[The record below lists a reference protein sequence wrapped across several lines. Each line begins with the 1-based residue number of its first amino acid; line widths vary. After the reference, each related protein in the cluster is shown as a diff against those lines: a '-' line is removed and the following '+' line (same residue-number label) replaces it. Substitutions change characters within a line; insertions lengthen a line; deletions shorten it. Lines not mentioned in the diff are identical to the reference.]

1 MTSKSLALAG
11 AAIVALASPAF
22 AQEAAP
28 SASRPARAAPPRAA
42 PQGVPAA
49 QLVAQV
55 NIPYE
60 QFTLPN
66 GLRVIV
72 HTDRKAPVVA
82 VSVWY
87 DVGSTF
93 EPAGRTGFAHLFEH
107 LMFNGSENAPDDFFV
122 PLKSVGAT
130 DYNGTTSFDRTNY
143 FETVPTG
150 ALDRALFL
158 ESDRMGWLTGAITQG
173 VLDEQRGV
181 VQNEKRQGDNQPY
194 GLIQYKLFGGLFPAG
209 TPYGHTVIGSM
220 ADLDAATL
228 GTVTAWFK
236 DHYGPNNAVL
246 VLAGDVDVATARRL
260 TAKYFGNIARG
271 PQSRFPATTIPTLTA
286 PVSETIQDRVAAV
299 MITKNWTVPSARD
312 PDSAALEVAGGVLGG
327 LASSRLDNALVK
339 GDKLLVQVSAG
350 NSALRG
356 AGVFSIRAVV
366 RPGVDPALASRRV
379 DEVLAQFLRE
389 GPTADEVNRVVTQTA
404 SGTIQGLE
412 SVGGF
417 GGKAVALAEGALYFN
432 DPGHYRR
439 ELADLAAQTP
449 ATVRAAANKWLT
461 RPSYTLTV
469 VPGAREAY
477 AEAATPPAA
486 PVAPAAE
493 PAPKN
498 SRGSLTMP
506 AVGELAGLT
515 FPAVTRDRL
524 SNGIEIVYAH
534 RDAVPVTQAVI
545 SFDAGVAADVAG
557 KLGTQSLAMSM
568 LEQGTTSLDS
578 IELAMAEERLG
589 ADIGAGS
596 SLDRSSVT
604 LTVPS
609 ANLAPAFDLWADVVR
624 NPAFADAEVA
634 RVRQQQLAGIA
645 QELTNPNALAA
656 RVMPGLIYGPASPY
670 AKSIGGGDPRAVA
683 ALTPADL
690 RGWQQAW
697 LRPDKAKI
705 FVVSDRPLAEIK
717 TALEARFGTW
727 RPTGAAGSKSFAAPL
742 RPAAP
747 KIVLIDRPDSPQS
760 VIVGAIPTR
769 LAGTD
774 DLLATETAN
783 DALGGSFLSRINMDL
798 RETRHWSYGA
808 HGALRTA
815 EYAAPYY
822 ISAPVQANQ
831 TGPSLASLR
840 DDLSGYLGA
849 KPMTQVEFD
858 RAVTG
863 AIRELPG
870 SFETA
875 GDVLSAMQRNDLYR
889 KPDDY
894 YAGITARYRALTLP
908 QLSQAIGGAIDPKR
922 AVWVVVGDAKV
933 VKPQLD
939 SLGLPVE
946 VVPAASVAG
955 APAAAGQ

>member
-1 MTSKSLALAG
+1 MTFKHFALAG
-11 AAIVALASPAF
+11 VAAASLAAPAF
-22 AQEAAP
+22 AQTAARPAAP
-28 SASRPARAAPPRAA
+28 VIT
-42 PQGVPAA
+42 GVPAS
-49 QLVAQV
+49 QLIARV

-93 EPAGRTGFAHLFEH
+93 EPKGRTGFAHLFEH
-107 LMFNGSENAPDDFFV
+107 LMFNGSENAPEDFFV

-143 FETVPTG
+143 FETVPTV

-194 GLIQYKLFGGLFPAG
+194 GLVQYQLFGGLFPQG

-220 ADLDAATL
+220 TDLDAASL
-228 GTVTAWFK
+228 QTVKDWFR

-246 VLAGDVDVATARRL
+246 VLAGDVDVATARRMV
-260 TAKYFGNIARG
+260 TKYFGNIARG
-271 PQSRFPATTIPTLTA
+271 PQSRFPATTVPVLTQPA
-286 PVSETIQDRVAAV
+286 SVTIKDRVAAV
-299 MITKNWTVPSARD
+299 LITKNWPVPNFRD
-312 PDSAALEVAGGVLGG
+312 RDNAALEVAGGVLGG

-339 GDKLLVQVSAG
+339 RDKLAVQISASNNG
-350 NSALRG
+350 LRG

-366 RPGVDPALASRRV
+366 KPGVDPALVSRRI
-379 DEVLAQFLRE
+379 DEVVAEFLRD
-389 GPTADEVNRVVTQTA
+389 GPTADEVNRVVTQSA

-417 GGKAVALAEGALYFN
+417 GGKAVALAQGALYAN
-432 DPGHYRR
+432 DPGYYKK
-439 ELADLAAQTP
+439 ELAELAVQTP
-449 ATVRAAANKWLT
+449 ASVKAAANRWLT
-461 RPSYTLTV
+461 KPAYTLQV

-477 AEAATPPAA
+477 AEAAAPTP
-486 PVAPAAE
+486 APAAAAPAGT

-498 SRGSLTMP
+498 SRGALTMP
-506 AVGELAGLT
+506 AVGQLTALA
-515 FPAVTRDRL
+515 FPAVTRTSL
-524 SNGIEIVYAH
+524 SNGIEIVYAQ

-545 SFDAGVAADVAG
+545 SFDAGVAADVPG
-557 KLGTQSLAMSM
+557 KLGTHNLTLNM
-568 LEQGTTSLDS
+568 LEQGTTSMDS
-578 IELAMAEERLG
+578 IQIAEAQERLG
-589 ADIGAGS
+589 ASIGTSG
-596 SLDRSSVT
+596 SLDRSTVA

-609 ANLAPAFDLWADVVR
+609 ANLQPAMGLFADIVR

-634 RVRQQQLAGIA
+634 RVKQQQLAGIA
-645 QELTNPNALAA
+645 QELTNPNALAG
-656 RVMPGLIYGPASPY
+656 RVLPRLIYGPNSPY
-670 AKSIGGGDPRAVA
+670 AKSMGNGDPRAVA

-690 RGWQQAW
+690 RAFQQTW
-697 LRPDKAKI
+697 LRPDKARI
-705 FVVSDRPLAEIK
+705 FVVSDRPLPEIK
-717 TALEARFGTW
+717 AAFEQRFGDW
-727 RPTGAAGSKSFAAPL
+727 RATGAPGAKAFTAAP
-742 RPAAP
+742 AP
-747 KIVLIDRPDSPQS
+747 SSPRIVLIDRPDSPQS
-760 VIVGAIPTR
+760 VIVGGIPTT
-769 LAGTD
+769 LKGTD
-774 DLLATETAN
+774 DLLAFNTAN

-798 RETRHWSYGA
+798 RENRHWSYGA
-808 HGALRTA
+808 GGGLQTA
-815 EYAAPYY
+815 ANAAPYV

-840 DDLSGYLGA
+840 EDVKAFLG
-849 KPMTQVEFD
+849 PQPLTSVEFD

-870 SFETA
+870 NFETS
-875 GDVLSAMQRNDLYR
+875 GDVLTAMQRNDLYR
-889 KPDDY
+889 RPDDY
-894 YAGITARYRALTLP
+894 YAGITTKYRALTQP
-908 QLSQAIGGAIDPKR
+908 QLLSAIGGALDPSK
-922 AVWVVVGDAKV
+922 AVWVVVGDAKT

-946 VVPAASVAG
+946 VVTAASLAG
-955 APAAAGQ
+955 PQSSQGAATGQ